1 MVVQRMTR
9 LLSGITK
16 RIIKMKIKKWKWL
29 TNNRKYVDITIIM
42 YLALFT
48 GQLTIATILLL
59 LYIVDPRWKCKVC

>member
-1 MVVQRMTR
+1 
-9 LLSGITK
+9 
-16 RIIKMKIKKWKWL
+16 MKIKKWKWL